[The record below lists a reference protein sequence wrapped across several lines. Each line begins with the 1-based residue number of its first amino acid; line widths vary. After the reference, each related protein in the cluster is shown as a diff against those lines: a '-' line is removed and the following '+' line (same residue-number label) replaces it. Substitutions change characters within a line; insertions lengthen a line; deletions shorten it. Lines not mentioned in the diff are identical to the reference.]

1 MLVTFFGVR
10 GSIATSGQEFAR
22 FGGNTTCVEVE
33 HAGSRLVLDA
43 GTGLR
48 ALGQKM
54 IAESRLFGRPISAT
68 FFFSHL
74 HWDHIQGFPFF
85 GPAFMPDT
93 YLELFGPTDEDGQT
107 TLEAV
112 LARQMM
118 PPTFPV
124 PLGAMASTK
133 RFHTIGDGAGRE
145 IGPFTVKT
153 RALCHPQG
161 SLGYRIEAGGRSF
174 CFATDT
180 EHRSDGTIDEALLE
194 LARGVDLFAYDAQYT
209 DAEYA
214 GKNGTGPARRGWGH
228 STYTA
233 AAEIARAAE
242 VKALLLTHHDPTHG
256 DDVVDAIE
264 REARA
269 LFPAT
274 RAAREGMSI
283 TL

>member
-1 MLVTFFGVR
+1 MEITFHGVR
-10 GSIATSGQEFAR
+10 GSIATSGVEFAR
-22 FGGNTTCVEVE
+22 FGGNTTCVEINF
-33 HAGSRLVLDA
+33 AGERLILDA

-54 IAESRLFGRPISAT
+54 IAEARVLGKPIRAS

-85 GPAFMPDT
+85 TPAFMPDT
-93 YLELFGPTDEDGQT
+93 HLSLFGPKDEDGT

-112 LARQMM
+112 LKKQMQ

-124 PLGAMASTK
+124 PLSAMASK
-133 RFHTIGDGAGRE
+133 KEFHTIGDGAGQE
-145 IGPFTVKT
+145 IGPFLVTT

-161 SLGYRIEAGGRSF
+161 SLGYRIEAGGRVF

-180 EHRSDGTIDEALLE
+180 EHPNDGSVDEALLS
-194 LARGVDLFAYDAQYT
+194 LARGADLFAYDAQYT
-209 DAEYA
+209 DEEY
-214 GKNGTGPARRGWGH
+214 KTKKGWGH

-233 AAEIARAAE
+233 AAHAARAAG
-242 VKALLLTHHDPTHG
+242 VKRLLLTHHDPTHG
-256 DDVVDAIE
+256 DDVVETIE

-269 LFPAT
+269 LFPA
-274 RAAREGMSI
+274 AACAREGMKV